1 MIYFV
6 FLLVFKVKVVKIID
20 VNIISAPPRNPLDI
34 MTDVFGHIVNNFE
47 KTDQVVSS
55 HLGIGTQHQKFNKSA
70 CTKKE
75 SLSGKKHKK
84 E

>member
-6 FLLVFKVKVVKIID
+6 FSLVFKVKVVKILD

-47 KTDQVVSS
+47 KKKSS
-55 HLGIGTQHQKFNKSA
+55 SGQRPFGIGTQHQKFNKSA
-70 CTKKE
+70 CTQ
-75 SLSGKKHKK
+75 
-84 E
+84 